1 METKGGGR
9 RAGKRSGGRE
19 ERGKAAASGQPDLS
33 NAKYANYASPR
44 VDPSRPG
51 APAPALSRPPALHR
65 VLKWGGGPRRH
76 TWAWR
81 LSGRSEEVWPCR

>member
-9 RAGKRSGGRE
+9 RGGKRSGGRE

-44 VDPSRPG
+44 VCPFTPRSPRPS
-51 APAPALSRPPALHR
+51 ALTPASPAQ
-65 VLKWGGGPRRH
+65 GPEMGRRAKEAH
-76 TWAWR
+76 LGVEAEWQ
-81 LSGRSEEVWPCR
+81 E